1 MVIDFDWW
9 VVGGAW
15 DLAPPGSAFLVTP
28 DLPKLPAA
36 AVGVALTEE
45 RGEVRGD

>member
-15 DLAPPGSAFLVTP
+15 DLAPPGSVFLVTP
-28 DLPKLPAA
+28 DLPKLPV
-36 AVGVALTEE
+36 VGVALREE